1 MHSTRHNS
9 VSKQVGAR
17 SFLFRARRLPTGYSG
32 QGKSNQ
38 DLTNGCGS
46 GFVPNISG
54 IQNQLALWFIE
65 KQRPDGTVTHA
76 LVYLGP
82 HEIDGKDEG
91 HPQYPRHEPIQI

>member
-1 MHSTRHNS
+1 
-9 VSKQVGAR
+9 
-17 SFLFRARRLPTGYSG
+17 
-32 QGKSNQ
+32 
-38 DLTNGCGS
+38 
-46 GFVPNISG
+46 VPNISG

-91 HPQYPRHEPIQI
+91 HPSTHAMNRYRFDWSIICWMAPSKLPDR